1 VENEPDHR
9 ELRRLLDRSWA
20 RPTAKDRADALGELP
35 LFAGVPR
42 RHLRRIAALA
52 QTQEFS
58 AGDIVVQVGEPSDA
72 FYLILGGRA
81 KVVGKSRRL
90 LGIGDYFGEMGLIDG
105 ESRSA
110 TIAAAGELHVM
121 KLSRRPFFDLISR
134 EPQIATA
141 MLATLAGRIRNLEQ
155 RAFH

>member
-1 VENEPDHR
+1 MENAPGHR
-9 ELRRLLDRSWA
+9 ELRQMLDRSWT

-42 RHLRRIAALA
+42 RHLRKLAALA

-58 AGDIVVQVGEPSDA
+58 AGDIVVQVGEASDA

-81 KVVGKSRRL
+81 KVVGKSRRV

-105 ESRSA
+105 EPRSA
-110 TIAAAGELHVM
+110 TIAAAEELQVM
-121 KLSRRPFFDLISR
+121 KISRRPFFTLINR

-141 MLATLAGRIRNLEQ
+141 MLATLAGRIRTLEQ
-155 RAFH
+155 RALH